1 MRPELDPFEIVFGK
15 TRIHS
20 PEMERLRKLLDE
32 AGIPYTMR
40 KGILGGDM
48 LDYYGEPPAERSL
61 LNVISDGY
69 GYEEGLLEAMGM
81 GWDSVGGL
89 HADEV
94 YDRIRQYREK
104 DKE

>member
-1 MRPELDPFEIVFGK
+1 MRPELDPYEIVFGK
-15 TRIHS
+15 TRIRS

-32 AGIPYTMR
+32 
-40 KGILGGDM
+40 GGDM
-48 LDYYGEPPAERSL
+48 LDYFGEPPAERSL

-94 YDRIRQYREK
+94 YGRIRQYREK